1 MNTNK
6 LAELPVLRITEMLTV
21 RNLGGRQAFLYQDL
35 AKGFEVEPARVR
47 QAYQRNAPLWDTEE
61 TGVYQFDTPSG
72 VQEVRWFTARGAM
85 RFCRYVKS
93 GRSDQLFNHLLD
105 LWEAERAAPVA
116 ATSEVDKLAAT
127 LNGYL
132 PQLAGQV
139 RQVEVRQ
146 EVIAERVTAVEERV
160 KATDPRAI
168 ERRMAYLEKIKGQL
182 VAATKGQPQPVAHP
196 AYWRELKAII
206 GINSFTNRA
215 ALTVEDMDKCV
226 AYARLWCQ
234 TRGVTPLPIPFGEA
248 EQDKAG

>member
-1 MNTNK
+1 MTTNK

-21 RNLGGRQAFLYQDL
+21 RNLGGRQVFTYQDL
-35 AKGFEVEPARVR
+35 AGGFQVDQARIR
-47 QAYQRNAPLWDTEE
+47 NQYRRNAEAWEQDE
-61 TGVYQFDTPSG
+61 TGVYQNGTPSG
-72 VQEVRWFTARGAM
+72 SQELRWFTARGAM

-105 LWEAERAAPVA
+105 LWEAERAVPVA
-116 ATSEVDKLAAT
+116 PPSEVDKLTIA
-127 LNGYL
+127 LQGFL

-139 RQVEVRQ
+139 REVEVRQ

-182 VAATKGQPQPVAHP
+182 VAATAGKPQPVAHP
-196 AYWRELKAII
+196 AYWRELKGLI

-226 AYARLWCQ
+226 AYARRWCEA
-234 TRGVTPLPIPFGEA
+234 RGVVPLPIPFGEA